1 MSLSIIIPVRPPGE
15 GKSRLAPALAP
26 AARAMLVER
35 MFRHVLHVA
44 TQVTAQCYVVSRS
57 AFLRDLA
64 VAAGAHAVAETGIGL
79 NKALAEASA
88 LVDPDLPV
96 LALSAD
102 LPLLTPADLTFYR
115 HAGLDPAS
123 RAKGAVAW
131 GSGCRVEPGMTMSGE
146 QQSIRDTA
154 DVIAATDRAGTGT
167 NALLLRRPGLIDYA
181 FGEGSLARHRANAAA
196 AGLSFAVMRRAGL
209 SADLDQPG
217 DLALLDRPWFSAA

>member
-1 MSLSIIIPVRPPGE
+1 MRPPGE

-102 LPLLTPADLTFYR
+102 LPLLTASDL
-115 HAGLDPAS
+115 AALG
-123 RAKGAVAW
+123 G
-131 GSGCRVEPGMTMSGE
+131 
-146 QQSIRDTA
+146 A

-181 FGEGSLARHRANAAA
+181 FGEGSLARHRANAVA
-196 AGLSFAVMRRAGL
+196 AGLS
-209 SADLDQPG
+209 
-217 DLALLDRPWFSAA
+217 